1 MKFLPWMLMIAAVI
15 SSVASAENGV
25 VNVASNHSVPESI
38 DRLESLVSSKQL
50 TVFARIDF
58 SGDAAK
64 AGLTMPP
71 TQMLIFGNPRA
82 GTPLMLAAPSVALDL
97 PLKALAW
104 QDSNGQV
111 WLSYNAPEYLKDRHG
126 VPDAL
131 LPNIAGIKML
141 VEQAAK

>member
-1 MKFLPWMLMIAAVI
+1 MKFLPWMLMVAAVI
-15 SSVASAENGV
+15 SPDASAESGV
-25 VNVASNHSVPESI
+25 VNVASNHSVSESI
-38 DRLESLVSSKQL
+38 DRLESLANSKQL
-50 TVFARIDF
+50 TVFVRIDF

-71 TQMLIFGNPRA
+71 TQMLIFGSPKA
-82 GTPLMLAAPSVALDL
+82 GTPLMLAAPTVALDL

-104 QDSNGQV
+104 QDGNGQV
-111 WLSYNAPEYLKDRHG
+111 WLSYNAPEYLKERHG

-131 LPNIAGIKML
+131 LPNIAGIKAL

>member
-1 MKFLPWMLMIAAVI
+1 MKFLPWMLMVAAVI
-15 SSVASAENGV
+15 SPVASAENGV

-38 DRLESLVSSKQL
+38 DRLESLVNSKQL
-50 TVFARIDF
+50 TVFVRIDF

-71 TQMLIFGNPRA
+71 TQMLIFGSPKA

-111 WLSYNAPEYLKDRHG
+111 WLSYNAPEYLKERHG

-131 LPNIAGIKML
+131 LPNIAGIKAL